1 MDGFMDEEHQENLRR
16 KNTRQANS
24 REAKGQLD
32 KRADQRCQKTATD
45 CKMEKLVLDDK
56 IEGRKNEDCRARN

>member
-1 MDGFMDEEHQENLRR
+1 
-16 KNTRQANS
+16 
-24 REAKGQLD
+24 LD